1 MDLFQT
7 RASIDGRQ
15 AVTPRQAIEL
25 VRQLAEASFGPI
37 GVVNFEFIPLPD
49 STRDAANW
57 NLAFRAA
64 PADPELL
71 SYPRRLA
78 IQRAIDEVRAIHPA
92 IRWP

>member
-1 MDLFQT
+1 MDNFQT
-7 RASIDGRQ
+7 RPSLDLAE
-15 AVTPRQAIEL
+15 AVTPRHAIDL
-25 VRQLAEASFGPI
+25 VQKLAEASFGPT

-49 STRDAANW
+49 SARDVANW

-64 PADPELL
+64 PADPEFL

-78 IQRAIDEVRAIHPA
+78 IQRAIDEVRTRHPV

>member
-7 RASIDGRQ
+7 RPSIDGLQ

>member
-1 MDLFQT
+1 MDGFRT
-7 RASIDGRQ
+7 RPIADGHE

-25 VRQLAEASFGPI
+25 VRALAAASFGSI

-49 STRDAANW
+49 SARDAANW

>member
-1 MDLFQT
+1 MDFFRT
-7 RASIDGRQ
+7 RPAIDCVE
-15 AVTPRQAIEL
+15 AATPRQAIDLVQEL
-25 VRQLAEASFGPI
+25 ATADYGPI

-49 STRDAANW
+49 SARDEANW
-57 NLAFRAA
+57 DFAFRAA

-78 IQRAIDEVRAIHPA
+78 IQRAIAEVRAIHPV

>member
-7 RASIDGRQ
+7 RPSIDGLQ
-15 AVTPRQAIEL
+15 VITPRQAIEI

-49 STRDAANW
+49 SARDAANW

-78 IQRAIDEVRAIHPA
+78 IQRAIDEVRAAYPV

>member
-1 MDLFQT
+1 MDSFQT
-7 RASIDGRQ
+7 RLVSDDVQ

-25 VRQLAEASFGPI
+25 VRNLAEASFGPI

-49 STRDAANW
+49 SARDEANW
-57 NLAFRAA
+57 GLTFRSA

-78 IQRAIDEVRAIHPA
+78 IQRAIDEVRATYPV

>member
-1 MDLFQT
+1 MDSFQT
-7 RASIDGRQ
+7 RPITAGQ
-15 AVTPRQAIEL
+15 EAVTPRQAIEL
-25 VRQLAEASFGPI
+25 VRMLAEASFGSI
-37 GVVNFEFIPLPD
+37 GVVNFEFIPLPE
-49 STRDAANW
+49 SARDAANW

-78 IQRAIDEVRAIHPA
+78 IQRAIDEVRAAYPV

>member
-7 RASIDGRQ
+7 RPSIDGLQ

-64 PADPELL
+64 PADPEML

-78 IQRAIDEVRAIHPA
+78 IQRAIDEVRAAYPV

>member
-7 RASIDGRQ
+7 RPSIDGLQ

-49 STRDAANW
+49 SARDAANW

-78 IQRAIDEVRAIHPA
+78 IQRAIDEVRVIHPA